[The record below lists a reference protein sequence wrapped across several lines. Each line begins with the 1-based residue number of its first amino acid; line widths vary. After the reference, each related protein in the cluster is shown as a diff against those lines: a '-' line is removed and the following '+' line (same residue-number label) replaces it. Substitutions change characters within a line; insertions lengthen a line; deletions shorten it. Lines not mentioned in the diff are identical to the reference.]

1 MMTRF
6 AILTFMLMVAVVT
19 APAAKAEPLTTAVFE
34 SIRDRLALMKSVA
47 AWKALRNVPVE
58 DLERE
63 QKVLQS
69 SVDKAGA
76 VRIDGVTAK
85 AFFEA
90 QIAAAKEIQF
100 CWMDRWARDASKAPQ
115 TAPDLIADIRP
126 KLIDLGKSILKNV
139 ARAWKES
146 EDLPF
151 HTDNE
156 PAFVAVIEV
165 ECLSDDTKRE
175 VYRALVDVRPVE

>member
-1 MMTRF
+1 MMNRF
-6 AILTFMLMVAVVT
+6 AILMLVLTVAAVT

-34 SIRDRLALMKSVA
+34 NIRDRLALMKSVA
-47 AWKALRNVPVE
+47 AWKALRNRPVE

-69 SVDKAGA
+69 SLGKAEA
-76 VRIDGVTAK
+76 VRIDGSTAQ

-90 QIAAAKEIQF
+90 QIDAAKEIQS
-100 CWMDRWARDASKAPQ
+100 CWMDRWTRDPSKAPQ
-115 TAPDLIADIRP
+115 TAPDLIRDIRP
-126 KLIDLGKSILKNV
+126 KLIDLGAVILKNV

-151 HTDNE
+151 HVDDE
-156 PAFVAVIEV
+156 PAFVAAVEV
-165 ECLSDDTKRE
+165 DCLSGAAKRQI
-175 VYRALVDVRPVE
+175 YRALVAVQPLE